1 MTRSLFARGPRSA
14 TVAGVLAAG
23 FGFAVLTLSRR
34 GLSADALAWA
44 LVQLGLA
51 GIAAYDLITRRIRN
65 LVTVPGALL
74 AILLRTILE
83 PGKLLEVLVAGVI
96 VFLAFLALALV
107 LQGGSGMGD
116 AKLAGMLGFMLGSAV
131 VPALLIGTVAGGI
144 LGAAVLARSRSKRT
158 TIAYG
163 PYLALG
169 AAIAIVAFDPPP
181 LV

>member
-1 MTRSLFARGPRSA
+1 VS
-14 TVAGVLAAG
+14 
-23 FGFAVLTLSRR
+23 
-34 GLSADALAWA
+34 WA
-44 LVQLGLA
+44 LVQLALA

-65 LVTVPGALL
+65 FVTAPGALL
-74 AILLRTILE
+74 AILLRAIFE
-83 PGKLLEVLVAGVI
+83 PSKLVEVLIAGAI

-107 LQGGSGMGD
+107 LQGGFGMGD
-116 AKLAGMLGFMLGSAV
+116 AKLAGMLGFVLGSAV
-131 VPALLIGTVAGGI
+131 VPALLIGTAAGGI
-144 LGAAVLARSRSKRT
+144 LGAAVLARSRSKRK

>member
-1 MTRSLFARGPRSA
+1 MAPGGKIARRSLPLSSGRMTRSLFARGPRSA

-74 AILLRTILE
+74 ATATLSCVGCRY
-83 PGKLLEVLVAGVI
+83 
-96 VFLAFLALALV
+96 
-107 LQGGSGMGD
+107 
-116 AKLAGMLGFMLGSAV
+116 
-131 VPALLIGTVAGGI
+131 AGG
-144 LGAAVLARSRSKRT
+144 LMLQPLFSRCNFTSRMR
-158 TIAYG
+158 
-163 PYLALG
+163 
-169 AAIAIVAFDPPP
+169 AICSAISGRP
-181 LV
+181 